1 MLTSPMSF
9 TMPESTYAIADMRRI
24 TSSPTKLRLNASIMF
39 ESIIHIGK
47 VQPAAASAVTSP
59 LSTAHA
65 RSTGTVVGA
74 R

>member
-47 VQPAAASAVTSP
+47 VQPRRRRGDSP

-65 RSTGTVVGA
+65 RA
-74 R
+74 RAPSSAR